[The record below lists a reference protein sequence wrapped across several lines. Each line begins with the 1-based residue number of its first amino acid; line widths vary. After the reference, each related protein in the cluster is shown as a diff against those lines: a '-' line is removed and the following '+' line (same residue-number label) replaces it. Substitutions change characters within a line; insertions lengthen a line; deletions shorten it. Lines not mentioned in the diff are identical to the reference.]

1 MPQINEDEQLF
12 NKVIDSENLKNKLQK
27 YTNSLTVNEKNYI
40 RNTSSKKQIAALK
53 RLMNRTL
60 WEYKHIQE
68 SY

>member
-60 WEYKHIQE
+60 
-68 SY
+68 